1 MADQAE
7 LNEGNNSVKG
17 KMVEQLVHDNSKA
30 FLEESRPAMAQ
41 TKVEAEASV
50 WKAMGDKDNQ
60 APAKLNST
68 EDVKSLQNKGWKV
81 EKNDYYTYVTH
92 DSADGKLK
100 ELDVYQN
107 QGGVRLSQEFLS
119 ADSREAMAASKY
131 KRVGIGFKD
140 DGSSP
145 SYLNVKT
152 ADYESVFEAKFNKD
166 GKLAE
171 ASETGRDK
179 DHTSYTFR
187 EDGTLYEAL
196 TRSKKDSSV
205 VNDQLFNSKGEPLSD
220 FNPLYLY
227 EKAKRPVEN
236 LYMGIRE
243 IRRSGGIF

>member
-7 LNEGNNSVKG
+7 LNEGSNSVKG
-17 KMVEQLVHDNSKA
+17 KLVDQLVHDNSRA
-30 FLEESRPAMAQ
+30 FLDESRPAMAQ

-50 WKAMGDKDNQ
+50 WKAMGDRDNK
-60 APAKLNST
+60 APSKLNSP
-68 EDVKSLQNKGWKV
+68 EDLKSLQDKGWKV
-81 EKNDYYTYVTH
+81 EKNDNYTYLTH

-100 ELDVYQN
+100 ELDVYKN

-119 ADSREAMAASKY
+119 ADSKEAMASSKY
-131 KRVGIGFKD
+131 KRVDVGFKD

-145 SYLNVKT
+145 TYLNIKT
-152 ADYESVFEAKFNKD
+152 ADYGSTFEARFNKE

-171 ASETGRDK
+171 ASESGRDK
-179 DHTSYTFR
+179 DHTSYSFR
-187 EDGTLYEAL
+187 EDGSLYEAL

-205 VNDQLFNSKGEPLSD
+205 LNDQLFNSKGEPLSD

-227 EKAKRPVEN
+227 ERAKRPVEN

-243 IRRSGGIF
+243 IR